1 MVYNLSIADLSE
13 QQRLDWHSPDS
24 DVKMC
29 VVKGKD
35 EVINFYLINELFG
48 IFFYLIKYLYNTSM
62 NDLN

>member
-35 EVINFYLINELFG
+35 EVIDFYFKVYIKCLELF
-48 IFFYLIKYLYNTSM
+48 
-62 NDLN
+62 LNVI